1 MLKVLETLDIATVE
15 RVRQSALGCGLD
27 AHDSFSWH
35 ALLTEEGETLG
46 EGRFYREGQALV
58 IDRISLLK
66 PCMAHRELLFR
77 ALLLKA
83 SVQSPERIFVVPQ
96 FEEAYYR
103 QFCIEPNDGRLSV
116 LPADVRFPSE
126 CCHGK

>member
-15 RVRQSALGCGLD
+15 RVRESALGCGLD

-35 ALLTEEGETLG
+35 ALLTEGGEPLG

-58 IDRISLLK
+58 IDRIALLK
-66 PCMAHRELLFR
+66 PCTAHRELLFR

-83 SVQSPERIFVVPQ
+83 SVQNPERIFVIPQ
-96 FEEAYYR
+96 FEQAYYR
-103 QFCIEPNDGRLSV
+103 QFGLAPEGDRLSV
-116 LPADVRFPSE
+116 LPSAVRFPSE
-126 CCHGK
+126 CGCGK